1 MFILI
6 DTDRAGFMP
15 FYDYLNEIDDKP
27 LVALA
32 DLDSITDYT
41 PNGDF
46 HVVDTFDELKDYVGT
61 SSEVSRWHQLVLA
74 SKGVRVFSND
84 LDEDSP
90 IYAGTVP
97 PLEKIRRVYVD
108 SYNAETRAGHMGQ
121 YGVNYIGR
129 TKLSPRNVFILDNK
143 KGNPLH
149 DPALDADLAALYAS
163 LPNDWWGSCGFVSS
177 ANIERLEA
185 FLTSDDMASTIP
197 LGYTTGAYSKLKF
210 MGLEFVEAGKPS
222 SDPAYGIQIRD
233 RANRLSYK
241 LSLEGYPEEA
251 LEEPK
256 GTSWLQL

>member
-6 DTDRAGFMP
+6 DTDLKGLVP
-15 FYDYLNEIDDKP
+15 FYDYVNELDDKP
-27 LVALA
+27 VLGLD
-32 DLDSITDYT
+32 DLTDGITDYE
-41 PNGDF
+41 PEGSF
-46 HVVDTFDELKDYVGT
+46 HVVDIHNDLK
-61 SSEVSRWHQLVLA
+61 SLSRWEQLVWA
-74 SKGVRVFSND
+74 SRGVRVFSND
-84 LDEDSP
+84 FDEDSP

-97 PLEKIRRVYVD
+97 SLEKVRRAAVD
-108 SYNAETRAGHMGQ
+108 AANAETRAGHMLR

-163 LPNDWWGSCGFVSS
+163 LPSDWWGSCGFVSS
-177 ANIERLEA
+177 GNVERLET
-185 FLTSDDMASTIP
+185 FLTSDDMASVIP
-197 LGYTTGAYSKLKF
+197 LGYTTGAYAKLKF
-210 MGLEFVEAGKPS
+210 MGLEYVEAGKPS
-222 SDPAYGIQIRD
+222 SDPAYGIHIRD